1 MQICQNS
8 NCSNPFNSDGNRF
21 CTSCGGNSFGTLF
34 KNRYRINRLLG
45 EGGFGKTYE
54 ARDIDRLDA
63 PCVIKQFVPQVQG
76 TSALKK
82 AAEMFKEEAKR
93 LFELGENHPQIP
105 RLVAYFEQGLNLYLV
120 QEFIAGDTLAAEMQQ
135 HAFNEIQIRELLAD
149 LLPILQ
155 FIHERNVIHRDIKPE
170 NIIRRG
176 YDRKLVLI
184 DFGGA
189 KQVTQTTLARQGTG
203 IYTIGYAPLEQMQGY
218 AYPASDLYALGATC
232 ARLITRCLPLQ
243 DPYGNLADALYD
255 VREARWLWRERV
267 KEQGLS
273 ISDDLGRVID
283 KLLKHFVGE
292 RYQSAAEVLQ
302 DLQAPQISNVPPTI
316 PIVNPSTNNAQA
328 YNFWGL
334 DKAQRQDYQ
343 GAITDFNRALQ
354 VDPNYFEAWC
364 NRGHAYLQIGQ
375 YDAALADYDRALT
388 INPSFAEALQGR
400 EKILSMQRR
409 TIPAQSPPQFQ
420 QAVFAYSLNGH
431 SQLVRSVA
439 FSRNSQ
445 TLISSSNDKTIKIW
459 NLQTGKL
466 QSVLNET
473 GIWIVTAIAPDN
485 QTVVSGSSDN
495 TIKIW
500 HLNANKPQR
509 ILRGHSDLINSL
521 SVSPNGQT
529 IVSGS
534 RDKTIRSW
542 QLETGNLQQTLPV
555 NAGFIYTTAISPDGK
570 FLISA
575 GSDKVIKIWQLDN
588 GQLLHTITGN
598 PGFVRA
604 VAVSS
609 TLQIIASGG
618 FGSTINLW
626 NLHTGQPQQRLEGH
640 QGLIQCLAITPDGQT
655 LISGSSDRT
664 IKIWNLKTGKLLQTL
679 TGHTASILS
688 VDISSDGRNLA
699 SAGEDKTIRIWQ
711 AA

>member
-1 MQICQNS
+1 MQICQNP
-8 NCSNPFNSDGNRF
+8 NCSNPFNPESNRF
-21 CTSCGGNSFGTLF
+21 CTSCGANNFGTLF

-82 AAEMFKEEAKR
+82 AAEMFKEEARR

-105 RLVAYFEQGLNLYLV
+105 RLVAYFEQGINLYLV
-120 QEFIAGDTLAAEMQQ
+120 QEFIAGETLAKELQQ
-135 HAFNEIQIRELLAD
+135 HAFSEIQIRELLAD

-176 YDRKLVLI
+176 YDSKLVLI

-232 ARLITRCLPLQ
+232 TRLLTRCLPLH
-243 DPYGNLADALYD
+243 DAYGNLADALYD

-267 KEQGLS
+267 KEQSLS
-273 ISDDLGRVID
+273 ISDDLGQILD

-292 RYQSAAEVLQ
+292 RYQTAAQVLQ
-302 DLQAPQISNVPPTI
+302 DLHTPIFSVPPTI
-316 PIVNPSTNNAQA
+316 PIFSQSTDNAQA
-328 YNFWGL
+328 YDYWGL

-354 VDPNYFEAWC
+354 MNPNYFEAWC
-364 NRGHAYLQIGQ
+364 HRGNAYLQMGK

-388 INPSFAEALQGR
+388 INPNFAEALQGR
-400 EKILSMQRR
+400 EKILSMQRSS
-409 TIPAQSPPQFQ
+409 TPVQSQPQFQ

-459 NLQTGKL
+459 NLQTRKQQG
-466 QSVLNET
+466 VLNET
-473 GIWIVTAIAPDN
+473 GIWIVTAIAPDG

-500 HLNANKPQR
+500 HLSANKPQR
-509 ILRGHSDLINSL
+509 VLRGHFDLINSL
-521 SVSPNGQT
+521 SISPNGQT
-529 IVSGS
+529 LVSGS
-534 RDKTIRSW
+534 RDKTIKIW
-542 QLETGNLQQTLPV
+542 QLETGNLQQTLSGDS
-555 NAGFIYTTAISPDGK
+555 GFVYTTAISPDGK
-570 FLISA
+570 LLISA
-575 GSDKVIKIWQLDN
+575 GSDKAIKIWQLDK
-588 GQLLHTITGN
+588 GELLRTMTNN

-609 TLQIIASGG
+609 ALQIIASGG
-618 FGSTINLW
+618 FGTTINLW
-626 NLHTGQPQQRLEGH
+626 NLDTGQLQQRLEGH
-640 QGLIQCLAITPDGQT
+640 TGLIQCLVISPDGQT
-655 LISGSSDRT
+655 LISGSGDRT
-664 IKIWNLKTGKLLQTL
+664 IKIWNLQNGKLLQTL
-679 TGHTASILS
+679 TGHTASVLSLDIS
-688 VDISSDGRNLA
+688 VDGQTLA

-711 AA
+711 AG